1 MAIVLV
7 MALVFLMYL
16 LIAILFGSELSD
28 GIAVYDENGE
38 FIGNSKRAAVKAIT
52 QVVTSRI
59 TIAAPG
65 MCKLYAFVCII
76 MHPCVLPRLVHYYI
90 SPKGCFLG
98 IYCFEIEY

>member
-1 MAIVLV
+1 MIESPLLWYVANRIS
-7 MALVFLMYL
+7 VF
-16 LIAILFGSELSD
+16 SELNN

-65 MCKLYAFVCII
+65 MCKLLALFQSTSFYSLHQFIATCK
-76 MHPCVLPRLVHYYI
+76 HSCLEKI
-90 SPKGCFLG
+90 SLS
-98 IYCFEIEY
+98 ILA